1 MSSSGDAIGECNEI
15 VNVLRQSVNGCSL
28 ARDPS
33 KDVSSSKRVVAV
45 FSEKVLNFCHIQLK

>member
-28 ARDPS
+28 ARD
-33 KDVSSSKRVVAV
+33 VEKRIFIKAGC
-45 FSEKVLNFCHIQLK
+45 SCM